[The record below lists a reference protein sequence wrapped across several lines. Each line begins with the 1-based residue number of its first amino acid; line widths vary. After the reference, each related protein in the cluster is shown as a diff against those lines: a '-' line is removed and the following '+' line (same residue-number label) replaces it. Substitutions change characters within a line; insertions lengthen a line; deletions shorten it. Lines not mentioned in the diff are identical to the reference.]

1 MPLDRTAKEYAAM
14 LYQKEHAAI
23 LENHKKEMQAVVV
36 DFSKRN
42 MTQSGMY
49 FSARAKIIGKHVGL
63 MAVAMAQS
71 LSQAYE
77 RAGLPL
83 NQTTLQEIT
92 VELDQFCEGQKRHL
106 QKAAHDMLS
115 QQNSPAAPRW
125 AESLA
130 QTMESELAQAAAR
143 AKRDLSIKHHEILL
157 EQGRAA
163 LKGYAAAMGKQWD
176 VFISH
181 ASEDKESFVRPLASA
196 LKNTGLL
203 VWFDETALTVG
214 DSLRGKI
221 DEGLAQSRYGI
232 VVLSPNFFAK
242 RWPQQELDGLVS
254 KEVSGIKVILPIWHN
269 IDIAGVQANSP
280 MLAGRLAAQSS
291 DPMERVVGQIRA
303 AMGL

>member
-14 LYQKEHAAI
+14 LYQKEMTAI
-23 LENHKKEMQAVVV
+23 RENQKKEMQAAVV

-63 MAVAMAQS
+63 MAVAMAQT

-77 RAGLPL
+77 RAGLPH

-115 QQNSPAAPRW
+115 QQNFPAGPKW

-130 QTMESELAQAAAR
+130 QTMESELAQAAAG

-196 LKNTGLL
+196 LKNTRLL

-269 IDIAGVQANSP
+269 IDLAGVQANSP

-291 DPMERVVGQIRA
+291 DPMEKVVGQIRA

>member
-115 QQNSPAAPRW
+115 RQNSPAAPRW

-157 EQGRAA
+157 EQVGR
-163 LKGYAAAMGKQWD
+163 
-176 VFISH
+176 
-181 ASEDKESFVRPLASA
+181 R
-196 LKNTGLL
+196 
-203 VWFDETALTVG
+203 
-214 DSLRGKI
+214 
-221 DEGLAQSRYGI
+221 
-232 VVLSPNFFAK
+232 
-242 RWPQQELDGLVS
+242 
-254 KEVSGIKVILPIWHN
+254 
-269 IDIAGVQANSP
+269 
-280 MLAGRLAAQSS
+280 
-291 DPMERVVGQIRA
+291 
-303 AMGL
+303 

>member
-1 MPLDRTAKEYAAM
+1 MA
-14 LYQKEHAAI
+14 
-23 LENHKKEMQAVVV
+23 
-36 DFSKRN
+36 DFSERN
-42 MTQSGMY
+42 MTRSGMY
-49 FSARAKIIGKHVGL
+49 FSARAKIIGKHSGL
-63 MAVAMAQS
+63 MAVAMAQT

-106 QKAAHDMLS
+106 QKAA
-115 QQNSPAAPRW
+115 QNFLVAPKL

-130 QTMESELAQAAAR
+130 QAMENQLAQAAAG

-163 LKGYAAAMGKQWD
+163 LKKGYAAAMGKQWD

-181 ASEDKESFVRPLASA
+181 ASEDKESFVRPLARA
-196 LKNTGLL
+196 LNNTGLL

-242 RWPQQELDGLVS
+242 RWPQQELDGLAS

-269 IDIAGVQANSP
+269 IDFAGIQANSP

-291 DPMERVVGQIRA
+291 DPMEKVVGQIGA